1 MNRRAQRRAVR
12 EQLRQA
18 GSRARAQVSAMPPVQ
33 RARRRRRLRRA
44 FWVAVLLLLLLLIRC
59 DCGAPSMMAA
69 PDAGVDAGVV
79 AAVTPKPTKRAAVAA
94 QRLASHQRRDWE
106 TGTQPGPSWLGAF
119 RTQVA
124 ARSPRLATCF
134 QGADRPGAIRWGV
147 AVDPASGAV
156 SDHQFEPMALGE
168 LSNAQR
174 ECLAKVLSE
183 PKYRIEREAQ
193 TNLPLQVTLTLEF

>member
-18 GSRARAQVSAMPPVQ
+18 GSRARAQVSAMPQVK

-44 FWVAVLLLLLLLIRC
+44 LAVALLLLLLLLIRC
-59 DCGAPSMMAA
+59 DCGAPLVTPS

-79 AAVTPKPTKRAAVAA
+79 PTVTLKPTKRAAAAA
-94 QRLASHQRRDWE
+94 QRIASHQRRDWE
-106 TGTQPGPSWLGAF
+106 TGTQPGPSWLDAF

-168 LSNAQR
+168 LSNAQK
-174 ECLAKVLSE
+174 ECLVKVLSE
-183 PKYRIEREAQ
+183 PKYRVEPEAQ
-193 TNLPLQVTLTLEF
+193 MKLPLHVTLTLEF